1 MQALE
6 QRSDEELLREQK
18 FRAAAQA
25 ILGARAAERYDAPAA
40 RAHFQKAI
48 AAARPQERMQLR
60 RMADASLALAERRPD
75 DLKQAVERLG
85 QAPPTGRQLF
95 LLRIMGLLA
104 PAPGASLAVRA
115 RGIVILLA
123 IVVLLVLLG
132 WGIVE
137 LDRAALRRRRAP
149 SAGCCW
155 ASSPSRSCSGCS
167 PSSGAAASSGP
178 GHGPPRADGPPRP
191 LGPRVVCGRYT
202 HGHARPRP
210 GAHALRPGRAR
221 GAAPALQRR
230 PHRRRGRGHHRPRG
244 ATARRRAALGA
255 RAVLGRRP
263 EDRLAHDQRA
273 RRGRRG
279 EARRSATPS
288 PRGAA

>member
-1 MQALE
+1 MAQTGQLAAMQALE
-6 QRSDEELLREQK
+6 HRSDEELLREQK

-104 PAPGASLAVRA
+104 PAAGASLAVRA

-123 IVVLLVLLG
+123 IIVLLVLLG

-137 LDRAALRRRRAP
+137 LIALPFGGVGTVGGLLLGIVAIAIVLGVLTLVGRRRQARARARAA
-149 SAGCCW
+149 AG
-155 ASSPSRSCSGCS
+155 
-167 PSSGAAASSGP
+167 
-178 GHGPPRADGPPRP
+178 
-191 LGPRVVCGRYT
+191 
-202 HGHARPRP
+202 
-210 GAHALRPGRAR
+210 
-221 GAAPALQRR
+221 
-230 PHRRRGRGHHRPRG
+230 
-244 ATARRRAALGA
+244 
-255 RAVLGRRP
+255 
-263 EDRLAHDQRA
+263 
-273 RRGRRG
+273 
-279 EARRSATPS
+279 
-288 PRGAA
+288 